1 MLKERCEVLPPLHC
15 TGTTQIHRG
24 PPITSVKGE
33 KGGLLEV
40 LTGLPRGESAS
51 LWLSLMLVGRGWL
64 ASSRLWGPDL
74 ASAGRMKNSLLLRP
88 ALSGDAPGVMAWL
101 AGALL
106 ASMASAAAEGWLSTK
121 ATMLVRGRAK
131 SAQTE

>member
-1 MLKERCEVLPPLHC
+1 M
-15 TGTTQIHRG
+15 
-24 PPITSVKGE
+24 KGE

-40 LTGLPRGESAS
+40 LTGLPRGESGS

-88 ALSGDAPGVMAWL
+88 ALSGDASGVMA
-101 AGALL
+101 
-106 ASMASAAAEGWLSTK
+106 
-121 ATMLVRGRAK
+121 
-131 SAQTE
+131 